1 MFQVKPAMKLLL
13 TGEFSQSYEPCL
25 GILKEEEVIANDCS
39 ILLYDFILLAVKDG
53 KTNHLLD
60 CI

>member
-1 MFQVKPAMKLLL
+1 MNLLL

-25 GILKEEEVIANDCS
+25 EILKEEEVIATDRS

-53 KTNHLLD
+53 KQNT
-60 CI
+60 